1 MAPQSR
7 LPIGLEMYERLNH
20 SSPSPRIVKGHVP
33 TPPAIVDL
41 MVAKLFHRRAPK
53 ATDVLIDPGCGD
65 GPFVEGVLRYC
76 DARGLDSPQM
86 LGVELDAQHLE
97 RAKPKFRGKKTVR
110 LTEADY
116 LMRDLGPADF
126 VIGNPPYVPITDL
139 DAEEKTRYRE
149 RFEAASGRFD
159 LYILF
164 IEQSLR
170 NLKPGGRLCF
180 ITPEKFEYVA
190 TAAPLR
196 QILANWTIR
205 ELHHVDEQTFP
216 GLVTYPTI
224 TTLVKRAAPREAR
237 TRVIGRD
244 GNERDVELPRDG
256 TSWNGSIRG
265 ATERP
270 DHVPLGDVAIRVS
283 CGVATGAD
291 DIFVMPIGEVPVG
304 LRRFAYPTVSG
315 RQLAFMNGKIEP
327 RDSML
332 VPYNKHGD
340 LLSEDRLGDLKT
352 HLARADNLRA
362 LKARTCYTEGR
373 KPWYSFHDNVPLD
386 EMLQPKILCKDIAL
400 EPKFWADREG
410 VLVPRH
416 SAYYIVPR
424 PGVDFDALLAYL
436 SGAEAADWLR
446 AHCQRA
452 ANGYLRL
459 QSSVLRQLPVPNS
472 FASHAPKVLGRRQ
485 CLVSSP
491 VGSRQLKIS
500 TTATPRIRFNT

>member
-1 MAPQSR
+1 M
-7 LPIGLEMYERLNH
+7 
-20 SSPSPRIVKGHVP
+20 KGHVP

-41 MVAKLFHRRAPK
+41 MVAKLFRRRAPK
-53 ATDVLIDPGCGD
+53 ASDLLIDPGCGD
-65 GPFVEGVLRYC
+65 GPFIEGVLRYC
-76 DARGLDSPQM
+76 DARDLDAPQM
-86 LGVELDAQHLE
+86 LGVELDARHLE
-97 RAKPKFRGKKTVR
+97 RAKPKFRGKKSVR

-116 LMRDLGPADF
+116 LARDLGPADF

-139 DAEEKTRYRE
+139 DADEKARYRE
-149 RFEAASGRFD
+149 RFEAAAGRFD
-159 LYILF
+159 LYLLF

-196 QILANWTIR
+196 RLLATWTIR
-205 ELHHVDEQTFP
+205 ELHHLDEETFP

-237 TRVIGRD
+237 TRVIARD
-244 GNERDVELPRDG
+244 GSESDVELPRDG
-256 TSWNGSIRG
+256 VSWNGSIRG
-265 ATERP
+265 ATERA
-270 DHVPLGDVAIRVS
+270 DHVPLGDVAVRIS

-291 DIFVMPIGEVPVG
+291 DIFVMPIDEVPPG

-332 VPYNKHGD
+332 LPYDKRGV
-340 LLSEDRLGDLKT
+340 LLPEDRLGDLKT
-352 HLARADNLRA
+352 HLGRPDNQRA

-373 KPWYSFHDNVPLD
+373 KPWYSFHDNVPLG
-386 EMLQPKILCKDIAL
+386 EMLQPKILCKDIAP
-400 EPKFWADREG
+400 EPRFWADREG

-416 SAYYIVPR
+416 STYYIVPR

-436 SGAEAADWLR
+436 GGSEASEWLR

-459 QSSVLRQLPVPNS
+459 QSSTLRNLPVPS
-472 FASHAPKVLGRRQ
+472 SLKAGEGKRARQ
-485 CLVSSP
+485 KQAALVG
-491 VGSRQLKIS
+491 VR
-500 TTATPRIRFNT
+500 A